1 VHHDEALT
9 FELDLQASA
18 CWVDGDRNRLSQVLD
33 NLLGNAAKFSPD
45 GGTITLRVM
54 RSADGQRV
62 TVSVTDQGI
71 GIPADRLPHLF
82 ERFYQGDRM
91 IKHRF
96 GGSGL
101 GLYIVKQI
109 IEAHGGTVWVD
120 SQEGQGSTFSFAL
133 PVREG

>member
-1 VHHDEALT
+1 
-9 FELDLQASA
+9 
-18 CWVDGDRNRLSQVLD
+18 
-33 NLLGNAAKFSPD
+33 
-45 GGTITLRVM
+45 
-54 RSADGQRV
+54 
-62 TVSVTDQGI
+62 VSVTDQGI